1 MENIKKELYQL
12 CLGYI
17 EERMAAAQKAI
28 EDAEDAMKN
37 DTKSSAGDKYETGR
51 EMAQQEISRNKL
63 QLTEAA
69 RQKQLLERIN
79 PTKASRTVQP
89 GSLVYT
95 DHGSFYLAISAGQFT
110 LNAES
115 FFAVSP
121 GSPIGVK
128 LSGLQDNDEI
138 HFNGRD
144 YKILKVC

>member
-1 MENIKKELYQL
+1 METVKEELHRQ
-12 CLGYI
+12 CLEYI
-17 EERMAAAQKAI
+17 QERIAAAQKAI
-28 EDAEDAMKN
+28 DDADAAAKS

-79 PTKASRTVQP
+79 PTKNSQIVKP

-95 DHGSFYLAISAGQFT
+95 NNGNFFLAIGAGQFT
-110 LNAES
+110 IREEV

-121 GSPIGVK
+121 GSPIGQK
-128 LSGLQDNDEI
+128 LTELQEKSEMN
-138 HFNGRD
+138 FNGKA
-144 YKILKVC
+144 YKILKIC